1 MLCPNKLMAFFTA
14 LIAVFATAIT
24 IRHADK
30 NTIKDLTEQTDS
42 NPSLLRLLAEK
53 KEENST
59 VVNFAADGF
68 S

>member
-1 MLCPNKLMAFFTA
+1 MPQQTLFFAA
-14 LIAVFATAIT
+14 LISVIATTMA
-24 IRHADK
+24 IRHEDQ